1 MKVSDAELQE
11 FIAIHQ
17 EEFGETLSLA
27 EASEMA
33 FRLVGLYTQL
43 TKALP
48 SEQRKTSDGEASSS
62 RNFATV
68 AHSHSVHK
76 NIQLD

>member
-1 MKVSDAELQE
+1 MKFSDAELQE

-33 FRLVGLYTQL
+33 FRMVSLYTQL

-48 SEQRKTSDGEASSS
+48 RENENIA
-62 RNFATV
+62 
-68 AHSHSVHK
+68 K
-76 NIQLD
+76 NDSLHLG